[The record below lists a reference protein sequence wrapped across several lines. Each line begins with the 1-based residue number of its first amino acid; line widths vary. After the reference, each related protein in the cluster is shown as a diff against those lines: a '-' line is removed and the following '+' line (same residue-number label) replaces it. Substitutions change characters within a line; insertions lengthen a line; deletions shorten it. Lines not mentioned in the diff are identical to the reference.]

1 MKMKMKMKKGNKY
14 VLFLENENYKEQ
26 SSEQQKKLET
36 NQIII

>member
-1 MKMKMKMKKGNKY
+1 MKMKKGNKY
-14 VLFLENENYKEQ
+14 VLFVENENYKEQ